1 MALQRVSMLH
11 FSLKQWGVRC
21 CSCWRHLLAKVGR
34 TTKRFFNFRHH
45 DLWLACI
52 VSKFFFFLSLI
63 FWLMNNNHSKTIF
76 RIKCKILYLAIITHS
91 SDGLLRHYIVDKL
104 RRLRSAKCF
113 WIVSTKEKKN
123 TLNDVFS
130 TDFRICATLQMVLS
144 RNFCSAPKKMILHA
158 SKQKYEKS
166 SMRGRALNS
175 PRLFYWCRTD
185 RLSFFP
191 RATYVCT

>member
-1 MALQRVSMLH
+1 MDSGKHYCIRISTFNFQSSKQNFGKQKWRSVKTCSQTSYFEMALQRVSMLH

-21 CSCWRHLLAKVGR
+21 CSCWRHLLVKVGR

-113 WIVSTKEKKN
+113 WIVSTKEKK
-123 TLNDVFS
+123 T
-130 TDFRICATLQMVLS
+130 R
-144 RNFCSAPKKMILHA
+144 
-158 SKQKYEKS
+158 
-166 SMRGRALNS
+166 
-175 PRLFYWCRTD
+175 
-185 RLSFFP
+185 
-191 RATYVCT
+191 

>member
-1 MALQRVSMLH
+1 
-11 FSLKQWGVRC
+11 
-21 CSCWRHLLAKVGR
+21 
-34 TTKRFFNFRHH
+34 
-45 DLWLACI
+45 
-52 VSKFFFFLSLI
+52 
-63 FWLMNNNHSKTIF
+63 MNNNHSKTIF

-158 SKQKYEKS
+158 SKQKYEKIINERACAQLTS
-166 SMRGRALNS
+166 SVLLVSDGQTL
-175 PRLFYWCRTD
+175 
-185 RLSFFP
+185 FFP
-191 RATYVCT
+191 TCYVRMYVG